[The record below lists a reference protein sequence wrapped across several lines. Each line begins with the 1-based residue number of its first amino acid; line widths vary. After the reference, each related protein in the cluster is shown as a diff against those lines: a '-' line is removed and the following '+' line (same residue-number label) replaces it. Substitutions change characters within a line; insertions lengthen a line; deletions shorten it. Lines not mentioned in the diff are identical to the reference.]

1 MTDQPILLPDDDL
14 SKVEALRSTR
24 AAPRQALP
32 PVDPARVNERPR
44 SLLATLDTSVLV
56 IVGILLAIGLMM
68 VYSTTF
74 DWSYQ
79 DFGDEATI
87 FMQHVRNLV
96 IGSVIGGLLIFID
109 YRIWKRFAVALLLVT
124 FTLLVGVLLFGDNTF
139 GARRSFINGSY
150 QPGELAELIII
161 VYMAAWLGSKRARIR
176 SLTQGLIPFLILVGS
191 MVFLVVRQPDISTA
205 AMIFVIAFIMYF
217 LAGASLFQLG
227 AIVAMVAAAAVV
239 VLQVFSLGYAQD
251 RVASYLASTTDIT
264 QANYHVLQAIV
275 AFDNGG
281 WLGVGLGQGRQ
292 KFGFLPAPHT
302 DSIFAVIG
310 EELGIVGAAAVM
322 ALYVVLMMRGFQIAR
337 RSHDS
342 FGALMAAG
350 ITTWI
355 TAKALLNVAVMTAA
369 LPATG
374 APLPLISFGGSSL
387 VVMMAGMGLLL
398 SVARITARESA
409 PERRKSSQ
417 RADHD
422 RSGGNRGTR
431 LPGAGNR
438 RGAKPI
444 RN

>member
-1 MTDQPILLPDDDL
+1 MTDQPIFLPDDEL
-14 SKVEALRSTR
+14 NTAEPLRPTR
-24 AAPRQALP
+24 AVPRPQAAPEAPRAS
-32 PVDPARVNERPR
+32 ERPR
-44 SLLATLDTSVLV
+44 SFLSVLDTPVMV

-79 DFGDEATI
+79 DYGDEAAI
-87 FMQHVRNLV
+87 FMQHARNVAIGAV
-96 IGSVIGGLLIFID
+96 IGALLIFID

-124 FTLLVGVLLFGDNTF
+124 FALLVGVLLFGDNTF

-161 VYMAAWLGSKRARIR
+161 MYLAAWLGSKRARIR
-176 SLTQGLIPFLILVGS
+176 SLTQGLIPFLVLVGS

-205 AMIFVIAFIMYF
+205 AMIFAIAFVMYF
-217 LAGASLFQLG
+217 LAGASLLQLG
-227 AIVAMVAAAAVV
+227 AIVAMVGAAAVV
-239 VLQVFSLGYAQD
+239 VLQLFSLSYAED

-281 WLGVGLGQGRQ
+281 WTGVGLGQGRQ

-310 EELGIVGAAAVM
+310 EELGIIGATAVV
-322 ALYVVLMMRGFQIAR
+322 ALYVVFMIRGFQIAR

-350 ITTWI
+350 ITTWV

-374 APLPLISFGGSSL
+374 APLPFISFGGSSL
-387 VVMMAGMGLLL
+387 VVMMAGAGLLL
-398 SVARITARESA
+398 SVARVAAREA
-409 PERRKSSQ
+409 VPERRKSNQ
-417 RADHD
+417 RADYD
-422 RSGGNRGTR
+422 RSGGDRGTR
-431 LPGAGNR
+431 VSGAGYR
-438 RGAKPI
+438 RGAKPG